1 MAEEEVLILKTEH
14 WDEVKM
20 PIVAK
25 KRNVVIPTS
34 SEVKCCNSGCA
45 FSRLEHSNLE
55 SLKRSKSAMKLGGMI
70 LFYTIAIVV
79 EIIGGFRAN
88 SLSVM
93 TDAAHLL
100 SDVAGFS
107 VSLFAVWVSGWEV
120 TPQHSF
126 GYNRLEVLGALV
138 SVQLIWLISGVLI
151 YEAIDRILAQ
161 KTKVDGF
168 LMFAVA
174 AFGFIL
180 NLFMVIWLGHSHHH
194 HHSHSSHCCHHDHH
208 SHSHSD
214 QNHLGHESDHEKEEI
229 YTLTKLEG
237 ASLGSKDNSSTLNIN
252 LQGAYL
258 HVITDLI
265 QSIGVMIAGFV
276 LWFKPEWIVVDLICT
291 LVFSVLALATTFSM
305 LRHIAVILMEG
316 TPREVHI
323 ESLENDIKN
332 IKGVHDLHDL
342 HIWSITVGK
351 VVLSCHVVAEAG
363 VCSRELILKIKSH
376 CEKRYNIVHTTIQV
390 E

>member
-1 MAEEEVLILKTEH
+1 MGEEEVLILKTEH
-14 WDEVKM
+14 SDEINI

-25 KRNVVIPTS
+25 KMNDVIPTSTS
-34 SEVKCCNSGCA
+34 SEVKCCSSGCA

-55 SLKRSKSAMKLGGMI
+55 SLKRSKSAMKLGGLI

-79 EIIGGFRAN
+79 EIIGGLRAN

-107 VSLFAVWVSGWEV
+107 VSLFAVWVSGWEA

-138 SVQLIWLISGVLI
+138 SVQLIWLISGILI
-151 YEAIDRILAQ
+151 YEAIDRILAP

-174 AFGFIL
+174 AFGFLL
-180 NLFMVIWLGHSHHH
+180 NLFMVIWLGHSHH

-208 SHSHSD
+208 SHSH
-214 QNHLGHESDHEKEEI
+214 QNHLEHEEEEV
-229 YTLTKLEG
+229 YTLTKQEG

-258 HVITDLI
+258 HVITDMI
-265 QSIGVMIAGFV
+265 QSIGVMIAGLV

-305 LRHIAVILMEG
+305 LRHTAVILMEG

-332 IKGVHDLHDL
+332 MKGVYDLHDL